1 MKFGPVA
8 VEAALGALVAH
19 AVKLP
24 DRTLRKGHVVD
35 RADIADLAAAG
46 IATIVAARVEPDD
59 LTEDEAAGLIAAAL
73 AGPGVAIEAPATGRS
88 NLHAEAAGVLVVDRA
103 GIDALNGADPGITF
117 ATLPAFAV
125 AEPGRMVAT
134 VKIIPFAL
142 PRATVET
149 AVAAI
154 RARGP
159 LVRIAPFRP
168 RKVGVVSSL
177 LPSLK
182 PSVIDKTLTIL
193 ADRLAP
199 SGSAIV
205 GDRRVAHDEAAVADA
220 IRATIE
226 EDGADLV
233 VVFGASA
240 VVDRHDVIP
249 AAVDRAGGV
258 VHHFGMPVDPGNL
271 LMLGDVDGVAV
282 LGAPG
287 CARSPKENGFDW
299 VLSRLIADLPVRPA
313 EITSLGVG
321 GLLMDI
327 VSRPAPR
334 GGTVE
339 AHEPSKRRIAAIVLA
354 AGRSSRMGGP
364 NKLLAEID
372 GKPLVRRAAEAAL
385 GSRAASV
392 TVVTGHMEP
401 TVRAALAD
409 LPIAFV
415 SNPAFAQ
422 GLSTSMK
429 AGLGAVPED
438 AEAAIVCLGDM
449 PAIESATIDKLIEAY
464 APERG
469 QLIVVPTHGG
479 KRGNPVVIARRF
491 FDDLARVEGDIG
503 ARQVIQGYPE
513 AVVEVEIGAA
523 VALDLDTPEALAAAG
538 GVVRT

>member
-8 VEAALGALVAH
+8 VEAALGVLVAH

-35 RADIADLAAAG
+35 RGDIADLAASG
-46 IATIVAARVEPDD
+46 IATIVAARIEPDD

-73 AGPGVAIEAPATGRS
+73 AGPGIAIEAPATGRS

-159 LVRIAPFRP
+159 LVRIAPFRS

-271 LMLGDVDGVAV
+271 LMLGAVDGVAV

-299 VLSRLIADLPVRPA
+299 VLSRLIADLPVGPA

-339 AHEPSKRRIAAIVLA
+339 AQEPSKRRIAAIVLA

-372 GKPLVRRAAEAAL
+372 GKPLVRRATEAAL
-385 GSRAASV
+385 GSRAAAV

-401 TVRAALAD
+401 AVRAALAD
-409 LPIAFV
+409 LPVAFV

-449 PAIESATIDKLIEAY
+449 PAIESATIDKLLEAY

-538 GVVRT
+538 GIIRS